1 MTALDC
7 PVCHAPFKEIVK
19 DSVLIDVCT
28 ECRGV
33 WLDRGEL
40 DKLLDIKREKNEHQM
55 ARWFDD
61 DSYYPQNKKR
71 KTQQ

>member
-1 MTALDC
+1 MMALNC
-7 PVCHAPFKEIVK
+7 PVCRAPFREIVK

-40 DKLLDIKREKNEHQM
+40 DKLLDIARDKTEHQM
-55 ARWFDD
+55 GSWLDD
-61 DSYYPQNKKR
+61 DGFHSHGKNKKPN
-71 KTQQ
+71 

>member
-1 MTALDC
+1 MIALNC
-7 PVCHAPFKEIVK
+7 PVCHARFKEIVK
-19 DSVLIDVCT
+19 QGVLIDVCT

-40 DKLLDIKREKNEHQM
+40 DKLLAIADDNSEHQM

-61 DSYYPQNKKR
+61 DGYYPEANKKR
-71 KTQQ
+71 KT

>member
-7 PVCHAPFKEIVK
+7 PVCHAPFKEVINEG
-19 DSVLIDVCT
+19 VLIDVCT

-40 DKLLDIKREKNEHQM
+40 DKLLDIAREKNEHHV

-61 DSYYPQNKKR
+61 DGYYNRGGTKR
-71 KTQQ
+71 RQ

>member
-1 MTALDC
+1 MIALNC
-7 PVCHAPFKEIVK
+7 PVCRAPFKEIVK

-40 DKLLDIKREKNEHQM
+40 DKLLDIAGEKGEHQV

-61 DSYYPQNKKR
+61 DGYYPQGKKR
-71 KTQQ
+71 KT

>member
-1 MTALDC
+1 MIALNC
-7 PVCHAPFKEIVK
+7 PVCRALFKEIVK

-40 DKLLDIKREKNEHQM
+40 DKLLDIASQNKEQTVS
-55 ARWFDD
+55 RWFDD
-61 DSYYPQNKKR
+61 DGYLPKSNKR
-71 KTQQ
+71 KTY

>member
-1 MTALDC
+1 MTVLVC
-7 PVCHAPFKEIVK
+7 PVCRAPLKEIVK

-40 DKLLDIKREKNEHQM
+40 DKLLDIEHDKNEHQM
-55 ARWFDD
+55 ARWLDGD
-61 DSYYPQNKKR
+61 GYYPNDKKR
-71 KTQQ
+71 KTQ

>member
-1 MTALDC
+1 MIALNC

-19 DSVLIDVCT
+19 DSVLIDVCS

-40 DKLLDIKREKNEHQM
+40 DKLLDITREKNEHEM

-61 DSYYPQNKKR
+61 DGYSDQIKKR
-71 KTQQ
+71 RI

>member
-1 MTALDC
+1 MIALNC
-7 PVCHAPFKEIVK
+7 PVCRSALKEIVK
-19 DSVLIDVCT
+19 DGVLIDVCS

-40 DKLLDIKREKNEHQM
+40 DKLLDIACEKNEHQV

-61 DSYYPQNKKR
+61 ECYYPEANKKR
-71 KTQQ
+71 KT

>member
-7 PVCHAPFKEIVK
+7 PVCRAQFKEIVK
-19 DSVLIDVCT
+19 YIVLIDVCT

-40 DKLLDIKREKNEHQM
+40 DKLLDIAREK
-55 ARWFDD
+55 
-61 DSYYPQNKKR
+61 K
-71 KTQQ
+71 

>member
-1 MTALDC
+1 MIALNC
-7 PVCHAPFKEIVK
+7 PVCRAPFKEIIK
-19 DSVLIDVCT
+19 DSVLIDICT

-40 DKLLDIKREKNEHQM
+40 DKLLDIAHEKNENQV

-61 DSYYPQNKKR
+61 DSYYRARSKK
-71 KTQQ
+71 

>member
-1 MTALDC
+1 MTAINC
-7 PVCHAPFKEIVK
+7 PVCHAAFKEVVK

-40 DKLLDIKREKNEHQM
+40 DKLLDIAREKDEHQV

-61 DSYYPQNKKR
+61 DGYYPQGNKK
-71 KTQQ
+71 KPQ

>member
-1 MTALDC
+1 MIALNC
-7 PVCHAPFKEIVK
+7 PVCTAPFKEIVK

-28 ECRGV
+28 ECRGI

-40 DKLLDIKREKNEHQM
+40 DKLLDIAREKNEHQV

-61 DSYYPQNKKR
+61 DDYYPQINKR
-71 KTQQ
+71 KT

>member
-1 MTALDC
+1 MSALDC
-7 PVCHAPFKEIVK
+7 PVCRAPFKEVVK

-40 DKLLDIKREKNEHQM
+40 DKLLDIAREKNEHAV

-61 DSYYPQNKKR
+61 DGCYPQGKKR
-71 KTQQ
+71 KPQ